1 MPCLILCMWQQEGE
15 EQSSWTKERAAPVC
29 RVDMAQ
35 PFARRTKDGRR
46 DSLQQLQ
53 PFAVRGTR
61 NAVLMELDKKRSPS
75 AEFFSDKRPLAL
87 RALGPGAEGKELG
100 NDASR
105 QPSTAAASRA
115 SAAQLLMA
123 DAKEA
128 PRGASRLTAAA
139 VDIDA
144 AVKMPAAVGGKAA
157 FLGSAERPPSSMIAT
172 AAEPASSTVEAA
184 TRLRAPPTGNAEQL
198 NAEQLPQ
205 AAQPRPAELL
215 PDKRPVALQA
225 LAPGADGRESDDD
238 TSRQPST
245 IAASRASA
253 ARLLMMGAAGT
264 PRGASRLIGA
274 TLHADVGLSGNTPAL
289 VGCKAGFL
297 GIAEQQPSSITAAA
311 AELSEPVSSSGE
323 TATGCK
329 ALPTGDV
336 EQLVAKQ
343 LPQEAQSR
351 STESFS
357 DKRLVASR
365 DPGPRA
371 QGKDLEGDAPRQP
384 STTAASR
391 VIAARL
397 LMTGAA
403 GTPRGVSTLTGT
415 SVDADTALSSSPL
428 AAVACNPAF
437 VGSAEQQLSS
447 MTAASAELREPVSN
461 SGEAATGCR
470 ALPTGGSEQLVAKHL
485 PQEAQSRSTES
496 FSDKRLVASRDPG
509 PRAQG
514 KDSEDDPSRQPS
526 TTAASRVIAARLL
539 MTGAAGTPRGAS
551 RLIGAA
557 LHADV
562 GLSSN
567 TPAAVGCKAGFSG
580 IAEQQPSSMAAAV
593 KKLSEPVSSSEEAAT
608 GCRVLSTGNA
618 EQLVATQL
626 PQEAQSRSTES
637 CSDKRLV
644 ALRDPGPRAED
655 KDTEDDAS
663 RQPSTT
669 AASRVIAARLLMT
682 GATGT
687 PRGASSLTGAGVD
700 ADVALSINT
709 PAAVGCNPA
718 VSRSAEQRPRS
729 MTTAAAELSEPV
741 SGSVEAATGVR
752 ASNSSDAEQN
762 PGESQE
768 AGQGSF
774 GWRSIRGSIRGSFLE
789 AGSHFKKRRWTLLL
803 VTPTSHLHIHEILSC
818 ITYELSQSSTLARQ
832 ALCEFVSPNSTKG
845 APARCKEPSS
855 DARIATDLNDDFW
868 KLLLFAAPII
878 LGFLIHGNPFFCLA
892 QMGNKGEDRRFS
904 MPIRRVQKRLTNDIV
919 LRDRRWGS
927 IFGKTVLPQR
937 QVGSLASTQRT
948 ASLVQKTYAYPMQ
961 THGVER
967 QAS

>member
-61 NAVLMELDKKRSPS
+61 SAVLMELDKKRSLS

-371 QGKDLEGDAPRQP
+371 QGKDSEGDAPRQP

-415 SVDADTALSSSPL
+415 AVDADTALSSSPL

-461 SGEAATGCR
+461 SREAATGCR
-470 ALPTGGSEQLVAKHL
+470 ALPTGGSEQLVAKQL

-496 FSDKRLVASRDPG
+496 FSDKRLVASRDAG

-514 KDSEDDPSRQPS
+514 KDS
-526 TTAASRVIAARLL
+526 
-539 MTGAAGTPRGAS
+539 
-551 RLIGAA
+551 
-557 LHADV
+557 
-562 GLSSN
+562 
-567 TPAAVGCKAGFSG
+567 
-580 IAEQQPSSMAAAV
+580 
-593 KKLSEPVSSSEEAAT
+593 
-608 GCRVLSTGNA
+608 
-618 EQLVATQL
+618 
-626 PQEAQSRSTES
+626 
-637 CSDKRLV
+637 
-644 ALRDPGPRAED
+644 
-655 KDTEDDAS
+655 EDDAS

-687 PRGASSLTGAGVD
+687 PKGASSLAGAGVD

-709 PAAVGCNPA
+709 PAAVDCNPA
-718 VSRSAEQRPRS
+718 VSQSAEQRPRS

-818 ITYELSQSSTLARQ
+818 IAYELSESSTLARQ

-845 APARCKEPSS
+845 APARCNEPSS

-878 LGFLIHGNPFFCLA
+878 LGFLIHGNPSFCLA

-948 ASLVQKTYAYPMQ
+948 ASLVQKT
-961 THGVER
+961 
-967 QAS
+967 